1 MIKYYKLLM
10 ATFMVLSQLTL
21 SYSYAED
28 NEEHDNPN
36 VAQPTIPSLAP
47 ILESAIP
54 SIVNVAV
61 QGMLSPSAQF
71 FDDNNGDNDQL
82 PFGIEPPR
90 RFESLGSG
98 VIIDPDKGYIITSS
112 HVIQNADIIT
122 VTLHD
127 GRRLNAEVI
136 GADPETDIAILRI
149 EAEHLESLPLG
160 DSNQLQ
166 VGNFVVAI
174 GNPFG
179 LNITGTNQSATF
191 GIISALGRSDL
202 NIEGFE
208 DFIQTDAAIN
218 PGNSGGALVNMSGQ
232 LIGINTAIV
241 TPMLGNVG
249 IGLAV
254 PVNMARQVTDQ
265 LIEYGSIRRGLL
277 GIFVQHL
284 TPELADAFDISG
296 TKGALI
302 TQINSGSPAD
312 EAGLKAGDVIISI
325 NDEPVQFAS
334 QVRNII
340 GLLRTGS
347 RVQLEVLRQGKVIK
361 TQAVI
366 TDVKQHE
373 EELQFRNPFLFGL
386 ALQDFE
392 RQSPFHGHVQGVQ
405 IIGASE
411 NSDGWRSGLRPG
423 DVIVEAGSGQQ
434 LEAVTTVAALQQV
447 ATRTKDTL
455 VLHILR
461 GSGSLYIII
470 Q

>member
-1 MIKYYKLLM
+1 MIKYFGPLLT
-10 ATFMVLSQLTL
+10 AVCLLLSQVII
-21 SYSYAED
+21 SQSYAED
-28 NEEHDNPN
+28 NNELNDSSAAQISIPS
-36 VAQPTIPSLAP
+36 VAHILEATIPA
-47 ILESAIP
+47 
-54 SIVNVAV
+54 IVNIAV
-61 QGMLSPSAQF
+61 QGMLPPGIQF
-71 FDDNNGDNDQL
+71 EDDSSNDNL
-82 PFGIEPPR
+82 PYGIEPPR

-98 VIIDPDKGYIITSS
+98 VIIDPSNGYIITSS
-112 HVIQNADIIT
+112 HVVQNAGVIT

-127 GRRLNAEVI
+127 GRRLNAEII

-149 EAEHLESLPLG
+149 EAKNLESLPFG
-160 DSNQLQ
+160 DSNQLR
-166 VGNFVVAI
+166 VGDFVVAI

-179 LNITGTNQSATF
+179 LNVTGTNQSATF
-191 GIISALGRSDL
+191 GIVSALGRTDL

-218 PGNSGGALVNMSGQ
+218 PGNSGGALVNMSGE

-241 TPMLGNVG
+241 TPMQGNVG

-254 PVNMARQVTDQ
+254 PINMARQVTEQ

-284 TPELADAFDISG
+284 TPELADAFGISG
-296 TKGALI
+296 TQGALI
-302 TQINSGSPAD
+302 TQINPGSPAD
-312 EAGLKAGDVIISI
+312 EAGLKAGDIIISI
-325 NDEPVQFAS
+325 NGEPIRFAS
-334 QVRNII
+334 QVRNVI

-347 RVQLEVLRQGKVIK
+347 RVQLEILREGEVIK

-386 ALQDFE
+386 ALRNFSE
-392 RQSPFHGHVQGVQ
+392 QSPFQGDVIGVQ
-405 IIGASE
+405 VVGASE

-423 DVIVEAGSGQQ
+423 DVIVEAGSGTNLQ
-434 LEAVTTVAALQQV
+434 AITTVEELQQI
-447 ATRTKDTL
+447 ASHTQGTL
-455 VLHILR
+455 VLHVVR
-461 GSGSLYIII
+461 GAGAMFLII